1 MTPLGWALLAVLSQA
16 GDLPPGHPPIGTPPP
31 GAPAS
36 APPAGSL
43 PPGHPPLG
51 ASPPGG
57 AAPAPPAGELPP
69 GHPPIGAP
77 AAPGNAPAPGA
88 GASLPPGHP
97 AIAPG
102 ASAPSTDELLRRLDA
117 TPDLK
122 SRPKPYEVSAA
133 LGKLYYSRGRWSDA
147 ADAFRQSWETA
158 APVRALA
165 LAERGKAKSP
175 LPTPEAA
182 GCRLSADAAV
192 SALAAKAKE
201 AAAKGEHGVAAV
213 CALEALGPALEAGGL
228 LGHSLA
234 LTGDGKAA
242 LAAYGRVLELQP
254 RQPEA
259 LYGHASVT
267 FDVRGD
273 DLAALRGA
281 RKELETFLAVAPS
294 APQATTAR
302 ALMGRL
308 DAVIAAG
315 GATRFAAARERARA
329 QGRVAIAEAPAAPPP
344 GLAAPPPAA
353 PPPIAAG
360 PAAPPMLSKETVEA
374 IQSTPR
380 TPEFEA
386 NLSRLLEDGEAK
398 LATDQ
403 YAEALA
409 DYRQVMPYRP
419 DDGRLRA
426 GMAWSLVGLKRQPMA
441 DNIWRVAVTSDPA
454 AVDALGDRLAAKGN
468 QAGAKALWN
477 KLLATAPDYPARAKV
492 QDKLA
497 R

>member
-16 GDLPPGHPPIGTPPP
+16 GELPAGHPPIGAPPP
-31 GAPAS
+31 RTTAPGPAS
-36 APPAGSL
+36 
-43 PPGHPPLG
+43 
-51 ASPPGG
+51 
-57 AAPAPPAGELPP
+57 GELPP

-77 AAPGNAPAPGA
+77 APPGNAAPPGG

-97 AIAPG
+97 TVAPG
-102 ASAPSTDELLRRLDA
+102 TMAPSTDELLRRLDA

-122 SRPKPYEVSAA
+122 RRPKPYEVSAA

-165 LAERGKAKSP
+165 LAERSKARGA
-175 LPTPEAA
+175 LPAPDTV

-192 SALAAKAKE
+192 STLAAQAKE
-201 AAAKGEHGVAAV
+201 AAAKGEHGKAAV

-228 LGHSLA
+228 LGHALA
-234 LTGDGKAA
+234 LTGDGKGA
-242 LAAYGRVLELQP
+242 LVAYGRVLELQP
-254 RQPEA
+254 RQPDA

-281 RKELETFLAVAPS
+281 RKELETFLAVAPG
-294 APQATTAR
+294 APQAPTAR
-302 ALMGRL
+302 ALLGRL

-315 GATRFAAARERARA
+315 GATRFAAAREKARA
-329 QGRVAIAEAPAAPPP
+329 QGRVAVAEAPAAPSPPP
-344 GLAAPPPAA
+344 GVAAPPPAPA
-353 PPPIAAG
+353 SSPPMASGPGTPPP
-360 PAAPPMLSKETVEA
+360 LSRETVEA

-426 GMAWSLVGLKRQPMA
+426 GMAWALVGLKRQPMA

-468 QAGAKALWN
+468 RTGAKALWT
-477 KLLATAPDYPARAKV
+477 KLLGTAPDYPARAKV